1 MFICKI
7 ISNKAFHTPQ
17 EPKFI
22 LDVVPEEG
30 DRAREILLLNLSR
43 PHMRAFHCSWWSFFV
58 AFFIWFNIAP
68 LMPDIR
74 EVLKLSRKD
83 IWTAEMAGFGG
94 TIVSRLVLGAMCD
107 KYGARTL
114 MSMVL
119 CISAIPTAMTGLVH
133 SATGLVV
140 LRGFIGLAGG
150 SEAMCQFWMTEM
162 FTLGI
167 SGTAIGIS
175 SGFGNMGGA
184 LTQLVI
190 GGILT
195 PLVTK
200 MAGGNRE
207 IAWRTVSIIPAVVAF
222 ATGIFIYFVSDDTPR
237 GKLTLKRIKGSHPA
251 STLISGSSSLACWML
266 FIQYGCSLGVE
277 LTMYNAGIE
286 FFQEKFDQ
294 EEESAFALSSIF
306 GWTAFFG
313 RGLGGYL
320 SDEMHGRYGM
330 RGRLWAQGFALAL
343 QGLATYC
350 FTFTDSLGT
359 ALGGMIFFSI
369 CVQVSQGCTFGIVP
383 YVNPTATGAVVGIV
397 GAGGPTFAI
406 LFSLAF
412 RDYFYITAFRIMAIC
427 AFASSFLI
435 LFIYID
441 DHASLCGG
449 KDLDQEEGYIP
460 SWKGHDD
467 DAYETPQDTKIPKRV
482 ELHQQSRG

>member
-1 MFICKI
+1 MPFVESSLTSIP
-7 ISNKAFHTPQ
+7 PQ
-17 EPKFI
+17 EPEYF
-22 LDVVPEEG
+22 LEVVPEEG
-30 DRAREILLLNLSR
+30 DRAREILLLNFSR

-68 LMPDIR
+68 LIPYIKESLD
-74 EVLKLSRKD
+74 LSRKE
-83 IWTAEMAGFGG
+83 IWTANMAGLGG
-94 TIVSRLVLGAMCD
+94 TVISRLVLGALCD

-119 CISAIPTAMTGLVH
+119 CVSSIPTAMTGLID

-162 FTLGI
+162 FTQGI

-200 MAGGNRE
+200 MADGNRE
-207 IAWRTVSIIPAVVAF
+207 TAWRTVSIIPAAVAF
-222 ATGIFIYFVSDDTPR
+222 ATGIFIYCVSDDTPK
-237 GKLTLKRIKGSHPA
+237 GKLTARRVKGSHPA
-251 STLISGSSSLACWML
+251 STFISGSSSLACWML

-277 LTMYNAGIE
+277 LTMYSAGIE
-286 FFQEKFDQ
+286 FFEQRFGQSPD
-294 EEESAFALSSIF
+294 SAYAFSSIF
-306 GWTAFFG
+306 GWMAFFG
-313 RGLGGYL
+313 RGMGGYL

-343 QGLATYC
+343 QGLSTYI
-350 FTFTDSLGT
+350 FTLTNSLGT

-369 CVQVSQGCTFGIVP
+369 CVQLSEGSTFGIVP

-397 GAGGPTFAI
+397 GAGGPAGAI

-412 RDYFYITAFRIMAIC
+412 RDYKYETAFYIMAIC

-435 LFIYID
+435 FFIFVE
-441 DHASLCGG
+441 DHASCCGG

-460 SWKGHDD
+460 SWKAREDD
-467 DAYETPQDTKIPKRV
+467 DYETPDAGKIPRWVKR
-482 ELHQQSRG
+482 H